1 MGAVQCKKS
10 CKLSAM
16 VCGWFPW
23 EERER
28 EQELNFFHNRGIL
41 QYTDTI
47 YIAYMHYDALVC
59 THMAMRSEWKRGSHS
74 LSYRR
79 AGPCETPS
87 LCSCRNLSSL
97 SRCLWKVFTCWRE
110 RGAEMFSH
118 LLCAL
123 PSGVFI
129 QAGIVH
135 SSYSTSSKEKKRERE
150 SSSVCVVSPSS
161 LSGRFCNQL
170 RV

>member
-1 MGAVQCKKS
+1 
-10 CKLSAM
+10 M